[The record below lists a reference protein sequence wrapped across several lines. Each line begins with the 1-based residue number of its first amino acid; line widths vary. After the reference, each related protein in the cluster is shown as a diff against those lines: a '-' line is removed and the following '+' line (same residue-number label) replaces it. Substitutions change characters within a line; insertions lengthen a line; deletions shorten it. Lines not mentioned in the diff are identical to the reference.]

1 MNINFIIHAFTALF
15 IVVDPITLV
24 PIFVSILDQFNS
36 ARKIELIRKAV
47 VTAAIS
53 LIILTVAGKRIFEF
67 IGIEMYS
74 FRIAGGVLLFIIS
87 IEMLFGNR
95 SRTETSSQEQDDALK
110 RDDVAISPLAIPL
123 MTGPGAI
130 TTGIMLF
137 NTAGSMENQVSLIG
151 VILLFFAITYVIL
164 VRSESIF
171 KILGNTG
178 TKIVSRIMGLILC
191 AISIQFIIDGIL
203 EVLSLIQ

>member
-1 MNINFIIHAFTALF
+1 MNFIIHAFIALF

-24 PIFVSILDQFNS
+24 PIFVAILDQFNS
-36 ARKIELIRKAV
+36 TRKIELIRKAV
-47 VTAAIS
+47 ITAAVA
-53 LIILTVAGKRIFEF
+53 LIIFTVAGKRIFEL

-74 FRIAGGVLLFIIS
+74 FRIAGGVLLFIIA
-87 IEMLFGNR
+87 IEMLFGRR
-95 SRTETSSQEQDDALK
+95 SRTETSPQEQDDALR

-151 VILLFFAITYVIL
+151 VILLLFAIVYVVLIK
-164 VRSESIF
+164 SEWVF
-171 KILGNTG
+171 KIFGNTG

-191 AISIQFIIDGIL
+191 AISVQFIIDGIL
-203 EVLSLIQ
+203 EVFDLVQ

>member
-1 MNINFIIHAFTALF
+1 MI
-15 IVVDPITLV
+15 
-24 PIFVSILDQFNS
+24 
-36 ARKIELIRKAV
+36 
-47 VTAAIS
+47 TAAVA
-53 LIILTVAGKRIFEF
+53 LIIFTVAGKRIFEL

-74 FRIAGGVLLFIIS
+74 FRIAGGVLLFIIA
-87 IEMLFGNR
+87 IEMLFGRR
-95 SRTETSSQEQDDALK
+95 SRTETSPQEQDDALR

-151 VILLFFAITYVIL
+151 VILLLFAIVYVVLIK
-164 VRSESIF
+164 SEWVF
-171 KILGNTG
+171 KIFGNTG

-191 AISIQFIIDGIL
+191 AISVQFIIDGIL
-203 EVLSLIQ
+203 EVFDLVQ

>member
-151 VILLFFAITYVIL
+151 VIPVSYTHLRAHETRHDL
-164 VRSESIF
+164 V
-171 KILGNTG
+171 
-178 TKIVSRIMGLILC
+178 C
-191 AISIQFIIDGIL
+191 
-203 EVLSLIQ
+203 